1 MSFLCN
7 KFKYFNNNSNLDINS
22 IDYGNKTIPLF
33 SFKGINTT
41 AKIVSI
47 YDGDTCQCVIIYNKQ
62 FIRLKVRLN
71 GIDTPEIRIPE
82 QKEKAIKA
90 KQYLEEL
97 CSNNGYIMFI
107 ECLEFDKYG
116 RLLANLFF
124 NKEDFKNNKP
134 SINTLMITSGH
145 AYEYNG
151 GTKHS

>member
-1 MSFLCN
+1 MSFLCS
-7 KFKYFNNNSNLDINS
+7 KLKYCNINSKLNINS
-22 IDYGNKTIPLF
+22 IEYGNKTIPLF
-33 SFKGINTT
+33 SFQGINTT

-107 ECLEFDKYG
+107 ECLGFDKYG

-151 GTKHS
+151 GTKQS